1 MKKQSFLLAML
12 AILLAFGLA
21 FVSCDDGTT
30 GGGNTPGGN
39 SPGGGGQNNIL
50 VGTKWVRIGSDGLK
64 DSFEF
69 ISNTRCIFSQDDG
82 EATYECTYTLA
93 GNTVTILYN
102 GQSLGDYTISGNTLI
117 GTGAGGETA
126 IFTKE

>member
-1 MKKQSFLLAML
+1 MRKFSLITLAVV
-12 AILLAFGLA
+12 LAFGFA
-21 FVSCDDGTT
+21 VSAMFVSCDDGSSE
-30 GGGNTPGGN
+30 G
-39 SPGGGGQNNIL
+39 SGGGGSQNNIL
-50 VGTKWVRIGSDGLK
+50 VGTKWVRIGNDGLK

-69 ISNTRCIFSQDDG
+69 TSNTKCLFSQDDG
-82 EATYECTYTLA
+82 EAVYECTYTLT
-93 GNTVTILYN
+93 GNTVTIQYN